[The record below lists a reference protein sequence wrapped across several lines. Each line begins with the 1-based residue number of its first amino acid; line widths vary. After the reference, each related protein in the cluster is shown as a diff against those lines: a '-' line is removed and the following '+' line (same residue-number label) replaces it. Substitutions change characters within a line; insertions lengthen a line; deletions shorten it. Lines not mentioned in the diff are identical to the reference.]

1 MRVDKPAVAEARG
14 ALYCAVV
21 VGGEPDR
28 RIWLLDRS
36 AGHCHIGQF
45 ADVVLEA
52 DIVLGPQPLDH
63 FEALLETAHAL
74 TERHAKGIE
83 LDIAV
88 AETHA
93 KDKIPAPDRV
103 ERGDVLGDFDRVVQ
117 RSQQHAG
124 NAGHLPG
131 FGRQARQKRH
141 QLDLAHPFAQI
152 VLACRNG
159 VPAAVARQP
168 GHRVLAREHDD
179 TAALNAWFRGETV
192 VWAQTHEKAG
202 AEITDRTFLLSST
215 VYVSGGT
222 GLRLDHFRMI
232 WPWRK
237 EVVSGGTITTGYDPN
252 AEPRTEGIAM
262 VGADPDEGVPY
273 ESPAPE
279 PLDHGVPRHCLT
291 S

>member
-1 MRVDKPAVAEARG
+1 MWKSLSYENPG
-14 ALYCAVV
+14 MIGPQC
-21 VGGEPDR
+21 G
-28 RIWLLDRS
+28 RS
-36 AGHCHIGQF
+36 ARRER
-45 ADVVLEA
+45 VS
-52 DIVLGPQPLDH
+52 
-63 FEALLETAHAL
+63 AL
-74 TERHAKGIE
+74 TLVAAALFAALTALASAK
-83 LDIAV
+83 
-88 AETHA
+88 AEEPSKCA
-93 KDKIPAPDRV
+93 AAPHLLW
-103 ERGDVLGDFDRVVQ
+103 GDG
-117 RSQQHAG
+117 
-124 NAGHLPG
+124 
-131 FGRQARQKRH
+131 
-141 QLDLAHPFAQI
+141 
-152 VLACRNG
+152 
-159 VPAAVARQP
+159 
-168 GHRVLAREHDD
+168 EHDD